1 MSEYYANI
9 ARCSNRLI
17 KKFNTRDPFTIAKGL
32 GVEIL
37 VCDGLKNLKGMYRI
51 IKRNRFIF
59 LNSKNSPEMN
69 RIVCAH
75 ELGHDRLH
83 REFAKDAPFQE
94 FMLYNMASRHEYEAN
109 IFAANLLLGD
119 DEVLEYIKNGFDT
132 LQIASATETDIN
144 LVALKVDY
152 LIRNGHN
159 LIKQEHN
166 SKFLKK

>member
-1 MSEYYANI
+1 MAYYENI
-9 ARCSNRLI
+9 AACSEGLI
-17 KKFNTRDPFTIAKGL
+17 KKYKTRDPFVIADAIGI
-32 GVEIL
+32 EIL
-37 VCDGLKNLKGMYRI
+37 YSDKLKRLKGMYRV

-83 REFAKDAPFQE
+83 LEFAKDIPFQE
-94 FMLYNMASRHEYEAN
+94 FMLYDMASRHEYEAN
-109 IFAANLLLGD
+109 VFAANLLLD
-119 DEVLEYIKNGFDT
+119 DSEVLEYIENGYDT
-132 LQIASATETDIN
+132 LQIAKATATDIN

-152 LIRNGHN
+152 LIRNGHD

-166 SKFLKK
+166 STFLKKD

>member
-1 MSEYYANI
+1 
-9 ARCSNRLI
+9 
-17 KKFNTRDPFTIAKGL
+17 
-32 GVEIL
+32 
-37 VCDGLKNLKGMYRI
+37 
-51 IKRNRFIF
+51 
-59 LNSKNSPEMN
+59 MN

-83 REFAKDAPFQE
+83 RNFAKDTLFQE

-109 IFAANLLLGD
+109 IFAANLLLDD
-119 DEVLEYIKNGFDT
+119 DEVLEYIKNGYDT
-132 LQIASATETDIN
+132 LKIASATETDIN

-166 SKFLKK
+166 SKFLK